1 MVHADAPSSL
11 KNGSAPL
18 GFPFIGD
25 HVLRAQSLEPPNLRL
40 TSCDREDPS
49 TRGEREL
56 QCEYADST
64 GTLHQHRLSGLE
76 VADLEQGI
84 PRCQGRSWERRR
96 FLERQRIGNLD
107 KPTLIPFELSG
118 QNPIDGATERRV
130 PVLGFERPRRPIRH
144 LG

>member
-1 MVHADAPSSL
+1 MVHADAASGL
-11 KNGSAPL
+11 KKGSAPL
-18 GFPFIGD
+18 GFPFMAD

-40 TSCDREDPS
+40 TSFDREDPS

-84 PRCQGRSWERRR
+84 PRRQGRSRECRG
-96 FLERQRIGNLD
+96 FLERQGIGNLD
-107 KPTLIPFELSG
+107 KPTLIPLEVSG
-118 QNPIDGATERRV
+118 FFNDAATTE
-130 PVLGFERPRRPIRH
+130 
-144 LG
+144 